1 MIKVYGGVFSRGSMV
16 MCALETLGVEY
27 EMVSMTA
34 RDENTKTA
42 EYRALNPTGKIPTV
56 VDGDLVLFETQA
68 ILFYLAQKYGNN
80 LLWAETPEEIAEIYR
95 WSLYVSNQMEVPALD
110 LLLQFKYSSG
120 GTGDEDKVTAASAEL
135 DRFLPVLEQHL
146 EGRDFVA
153 CGKRTVA
160 DIHGASVLAWAK
172 LAGFDYDRY
181 PNVHAW
187 IKRQL
192 KSEAAQRVMAKANG

>member
-16 MCALETLGVEY
+16 MCVLETLGVEY

-34 RDENTKTA
+34 RDETTQTA
-42 EYRALNPTGKIPTV
+42 EYRALNPTGKIPTII
-56 VDGDLVLFETQA
+56 DGDLVLFETQA

-110 LLLQFKYSSG
+110 LLLQFKYSPDG
-120 GTGDEDKVTAASAEL
+120 KGDADKVAAASAEL
-135 DRFLPVLEQHL
+135 DRFLPVLEKHL

-172 LAGFDYDRY
+172 LSGFDYDRY

-192 KSEAAQRVMAKANG
+192 KSDAAQRVMAKANG

>member
-16 MCALETLGVEY
+16 MCALETLGIEY
-27 EMVSMTA
+27 EMVSMSA
-34 RDENTKTA
+34 RDPNTQTA
-42 EYRALNPTGKIPTV
+42 EYRALNPTGKLPTI

-80 LLWAETPEEIAEIYR
+80 LLWADTAEEVAEIYR
-95 WSLYVSNQMEVPALD
+95 WSLYVSNQMEVPSLN
-110 LLLQFKYSSG
+110 LLLQMKYSPDG
-120 GTGDEDKVTAASAEL
+120 KGDPAKISEANAEL
-135 DRFLPVLEQHL
+135 DRFLPILEQRL
-146 EGRDFVA
+146 EGREFVA
-153 CGKRTVA
+153 CDKRTVA

-172 LAGFDYDRY
+172 LSGFDYDRY

-192 KSEAAQRVMAKANG
+192 KSEAAQRVMAKAKG

>member
-34 RDENTKTA
+34 RDENTKAA
-42 EYRALNPTGKIPTV
+42 EYRALNPTGKIPTI

-80 LLWAETPEEIAEIYR
+80 TLWADTPEEVAEIYR
-95 WSLYVSNQMEVPALD
+95 WSLYVSNQMEVPALE
-110 LLLQFKYSSG
+110 LLLQFKYNPNG
-120 GTGDEDKVTAASAEL
+120 NGEAEKIDAATAEL
-135 DRFLPVLEQHL
+135 ERFLPVLEMHL
-146 EGRDFVA
+146 EGREFVA
-153 CGKRTVA
+153 CDKRTVA

-181 PNVHAW
+181 PNTHAW

>member
-34 RDENTKTA
+34 RDPNTQTE
-42 EYRALNPTGKIPTV
+42 EYRALNPTGKIPTI
-56 VDGDLVLFETQA
+56 VDGDLILFETQA
-68 ILFYLAQKYGNN
+68 ILFYLAQKYGDN

-95 WSLYVSNQMEVPALD
+95 WSLYVSNQMEVPSLD
-110 LLLQFKYSSG
+110 LLLQMKFSPDGK
-120 GTGDEDKVTAASAEL
+120 GDPEKVAKASAEL
-135 DRFLPVLEQHL
+135 DRFLPILEKHL
-146 EGRDFVA
+146 EGREFVA

-172 LAGFDYDRY
+172 LTGFDYDRY

-192 KSEAAQRVMAKANG
+192 SSDAAKKVMAKAQA